1 MLKLNAKHCEECNP
15 INNVD
20 LSALNQEQDKNIQA
34 TKTLSQNRNNSFFKA
49 ESEKIDRYTEDK
61 LFAAEKEI
69 KDVKAKIKSLE
80 REERAE
86 ENLERKIALQEEI
99 ATLERKKR
107 KLRQEIFDVEDEIED
122 ERKSLIDAL
131 KQHLNAKATNQHL
144 FTFKWKLC

>member
-1 MLKLNAKHCEECNP
+1 MAKDESMS
-15 INNVD
+15 IM
-20 LSALNQEQDKNIQA
+20 
-34 TKTLSQNRNNSFFKA
+34 NSRKA
-49 ESEKIDRYTEDK
+49 NELEGHG
-61 LFAAEKEI
+61 I
-69 KDVKAKIKSLE
+69 KDVKAKIKALE

-131 KQHLNAKATNQHL
+131 KQHLNAKISTQHL